1 MENVI
6 IILDNETYFSQ
17 DFEYRILSYFL
28 SLNIEIVQLMLPH
41 SIVISYDE
49 CKRKNY

>member
-17 DFEYRILSYFL
+17 EFEYRILSYFL
-28 SLNIEIVQLMLPH
+28 SLNIEIVQLMLSH